1 MGPRAGS
8 HRAGPY
14 NTRHTGAPGVAP
26 MQLRRAPGVSSRSA
40 RRLAACRRSLSPL
53 PPTTLN
59 LLKALATISSLTML
73 SRITGLMRE
82 ILIAR
87 AFGAS
92 DMTDAFNVAFRIPN
106 LLRRIFGEGAFS
118 QAFVPILGE
127 YHSKRGE
134 DETRALIDA
143 VATVMTW
150 VLMGVSLL
158 GVVGAPLVML
168 VVATGFHQQGGETY
182 DAAVFMTRV
191 MFPYIGLISLV
202 ALASG
207 ILNTWRRFAMP
218 AFTPVLL
225 NLCLIAAALFV
236 GPRMA
241 QPIYAQ
247 AWGVLVGG
255 VLQLAVQIPA
265 LRRLGVMPR
274 LSFNLR
280 AAWSDPGVRRVMRQM
295 APALLAVSVA
305 QISLIINT
313 NIASRL
319 AAGSVSY
326 LTYAD
331 RLMEFPTA
339 LLGVAL
345 GTILLP
351 SLSKASAEGNRDEYS
366 GLLDWG
372 LRLTFLLAV
381 PCAVGLFV
389 FGTPLTAVLFNYG
402 KFDAHAVEMTR
413 QALVSYGTG
422 LLGLILIKILA
433 PGFYARQDIRT
444 PVKIALL
451 VLVITQLSN
460 YVFVP
465 RMGHAGL
472 ALSISFGATVNA
484 LLLFLG
490 LRRRGFYTPARG
502 WLLFLAQLLTAVLLL
517 AGMLLWFA
525 RTFDWVGLGA
535 TPLLRIALLGSCL
548 VLAAVVYFGTLW
560 LMGLRYS
567 AFKRRAG

>member
-1 MGPRAGS
+1 
-8 HRAGPY
+8 
-14 NTRHTGAPGVAP
+14 
-26 MQLRRAPGVSSRSA
+26 
-40 RRLAACRRSLSPL
+40 
-53 PPTTLN
+53 
-59 LLKALATISSLTML
+59 ML
-73 SRITGLMRE
+73 SRITGLVRE

-92 DMTDAFNVAFRIPN
+92 EMTDAFNVAFRIPN

-118 QAFVPILGE
+118 QAFVPILNE

-134 DETRALIDA
+134 ADTRVLIDA

-150 VLMGVSLL
+150 VLMGVSLA
-158 GVVGAPLVML
+158 GVIGAPVVMTA
-168 VVATGFHQQGGETY
+168 VATGFRGESETY
-182 DAAVFMTRV
+182 TAAVFMTRV

-207 ILNTWRRFAMP
+207 ILNTWRKFAVP

-225 NLCLIAAALFV
+225 NLCLIFAALFV

-255 VLQLAVQIPA
+255 ILQLAIQVPA

-274 LSFNLR
+274 IGLNLR
-280 AAWSDPGVRRVMRQM
+280 AAWADAGVRRVLRQM

-351 SLSKASAEGNRDEYS
+351 SLSKASAEDNRAEYS

-372 LRLTFLLAV
+372 LRLTFLLAM
-381 PCAVGLFV
+381 PCAAALFV
-389 FGTPLTAVLFNYG
+389 FGTPLTAVLFHYG

-413 QALVSYGTG
+413 QALVSYGAG

-451 VLVITQLSN
+451 VLVITQAAN

-465 RMGHAGL
+465 HLAHAGL

-484 LLLFLG
+484 LLLFWG
-490 LRRRGFYTPARG
+490 LRRRGFYKPAPG
-502 WLLFLAQLLTAVLLL
+502 WGLFLAQLLAAVLLL
-517 AGMLLWFA
+517 SGMLLWFA
-525 RTFDWVGLGA
+525 RNFDWVGLGA
-535 TPLLRIALLGSCL
+535 TPLLRIALLASCL
-548 VLAAVVYFGTLW
+548 VLAVVAYFGTLW

>member
-1 MGPRAGS
+1 
-8 HRAGPY
+8 
-14 NTRHTGAPGVAP
+14 
-26 MQLRRAPGVSSRSA
+26 
-40 RRLAACRRSLSPL
+40 
-53 PPTTLN
+53 
-59 LLKALATISSLTML
+59 ML

-106 LLRRIFGEGAFS
+106 LLRRVFGEGAFS
-118 QAFVPILGE
+118 QAFVPILNE
-127 YHSKRGE
+127 YHGKRG
-134 DETRALIDA
+134 DAETHQLIDA
-143 VATVMTW
+143 VATIMAW
-150 VLMGVSLL
+150 VLAGVSLL
-158 GVVGAPLVML
+158 GVIGAPIVMT
-168 VVATGFHQQGGETY
+168 VVATGFRGDAETY
-182 DAAVFMTRV
+182 NAAVFMTRV

-207 ILNTWRRFAMP
+207 ILNTWRNFAVP

-225 NLCLIAAALFV
+225 NVCLIVAALFV
-236 GPRMA
+236 GPHMS

-255 VLQLAVQIPA
+255 VLQLVIQVPA
-265 LRRLGVMPR
+265 MRRLGVLPR
-274 LSFNLR
+274 VSLDFR
-280 AAWSDPGVRRVMRQM
+280 AAWANPGVRRVVKQM

-313 NIASRL
+313 NIASHL

-351 SLSKASAEGNRDEYS
+351 SLSRASANNDREEYS

-389 FGTPLTAVLFNYG
+389 FGTPLTSVLFNYG

-413 QALVSYGTG
+413 QALVSYGVG
-422 LLGLILIKILA
+422 LLGLILIKILT

-451 VLVITQLSN
+451 VLAITQASN

-465 RMGHAGL
+465 MFHHAGL

-484 LLLFLG
+484 LLLFVG
-490 LRRRGFYTPARG
+490 LRRRGFYRPAPG
-502 WLLFLAQLLTAVLLL
+502 WGLFLVRLVAAVLIL

-525 RTFDWVGLGA
+525 RNFDWVAMGA
-535 TPLLRIALLGSCL
+535 TPGLRIALMAACL
-548 VLAAVVYFGTLW
+548 ILAAAVYFGTLW
-560 LMGLRYS
+560 LMGLRYA
-567 AFKRRAG
+567 AFRRRAG

>member
-1 MGPRAGS
+1 
-8 HRAGPY
+8 
-14 NTRHTGAPGVAP
+14 
-26 MQLRRAPGVSSRSA
+26 
-40 RRLAACRRSLSPL
+40 
-53 PPTTLN
+53 
-59 LLKALATISSLTML
+59 
-73 SRITGLMRE
+73 
-82 ILIAR
+82 
-87 AFGAS
+87 
-92 DMTDAFNVAFRIPN
+92 
-106 LLRRIFGEGAFS
+106 
-118 QAFVPILGE
+118 
-127 YHSKRGE
+127 
-134 DETRALIDA
+134 
-143 VATVMTW
+143 
-150 VLMGVSLL
+150 MGVSLL
-158 GVVGAPLVML
+158 GVIGAPLVMT
-168 VVATGFHQQGGETY
+168 VVATGFRGQGETY
-182 DAAVFMTRV
+182 TAAVFMTRV

-207 ILNTWRRFAMP
+207 ILNTWRKFAVP

-225 NLCLIAAALFV
+225 NLCLIFAALFV

-255 VLQLAVQIPA
+255 ILQLLIQVPA
-265 LRRLGVMPR
+265 LKRLGAMPR
-274 LSFNLR
+274 VSFSVR
-280 AAWSDPGVRRVMRQM
+280 QAWADPGVRRILRQM
-295 APALLAVSVA
+295 GPALLAVSVA

-351 SLSKASAEGNRDEYS
+351 SLSKASAQNNRDEYS

-422 LLGLILIKILA
+422 LLGLIVIKILA

-444 PVKIALL
+444 PVKIAIV
-451 VLVITQLSN
+451 VLVITQACN
-460 YVFVP
+460 YAFVP
-465 RMGHAGL
+465 WLGHAGL
-472 ALSISFGATVNA
+472 ALSISVGASLNA
-484 LLLFLG
+484 LLLFAG
-490 LRRRGFYTPARG
+490 LVRRGYYRPAPG
-502 WLLFLAQLLTAVLLL
+502 WWLFLARLFTAVLLL
-517 AGMLLWFA
+517 SGLLLWFV
-525 RTFDWVGLGA
+525 RNFDWVGLGA
-535 TPLLRIALLGSCL
+535 TPLLRITLLASCL

-560 LMGLRYS
+560 LMGLRYA
-567 AFKRRAG
+567 AFKRRTV

>member
-1 MGPRAGS
+1 M
-8 HRAGPY
+8 
-14 NTRHTGAPGVAP
+14 
-26 MQLRRAPGVSSRSA
+26 
-40 RRLAACRRSLSPL
+40 
-53 PPTTLN
+53 N

-73 SRITGLMRE
+73 SRITGLIRE

-134 DETRALIDA
+134 TETRALIDA

-158 GVVGAPLVML
+158 GVIGAPVVMM
-168 VVATGFHQQGGETY
+168 VVATGFRQHGGETY

-225 NLCLIAAALFV
+225 NLCLIIAALFV
-236 GPRMA
+236 GPHMA

-255 VLQLAVQIPA
+255 ILQLAVQVPA

-274 LSFNLR
+274 LRYNLR
-280 AAWSDPGVRRVMRQM
+280 AAWAEPGVRRVMRQM

-351 SLSKASAEGNRDEYS
+351 SLSKASAEENRAEYS

-389 FGTPLTAVLFNYG
+389 FGAPLTAVLFNYG

-413 QALVSYGTG
+413 QALVSYGIG

-465 RMGHAGL
+465 RFGHAGL

-490 LRRRGFYTPARG
+490 LRKRGFYSPAKG
-502 WLLFLAQLLTAVLLL
+502 WWLFLAQLLTAVTLL

-525 RTFDWVGLGA
+525 RNFDWVALGA
-535 TPLLRIALLGSCL
+535 TPLLRIALLASCL

>member
-1 MGPRAGS
+1 
-8 HRAGPY
+8 
-14 NTRHTGAPGVAP
+14 
-26 MQLRRAPGVSSRSA
+26 
-40 RRLAACRRSLSPL
+40 
-53 PPTTLN
+53 
-59 LLKALATISSLTML
+59 ML
-73 SRITGLMRE
+73 SRITGLVRE

-127 YHSKRGE
+127 YHSKRG
-134 DETRALIDA
+134 DGETRQLIDS

-150 VLMGVSLL
+150 ALMAVSLL
-158 GVVGAPLVML
+158 GVIGAPLVMTA
-168 VVATGFHQQGGETY
+168 VATGFRGQSETY
-182 DAAVFMTRV
+182 IAAVFMTRV

-207 ILNTWRRFAMP
+207 ILNTWRKFAVP

-225 NLCLIAAALFV
+225 NLCLIFAALFV
-236 GPRMA
+236 GPHMQ

-255 VLQLAVQIPA
+255 ILQLVIQVPA
-265 LRRLGVMPR
+265 LKRLGVMPR
-274 LSFNLR
+274 IRFNMR
-280 AAWSDPGVRRVMRQM
+280 AAWADQGVRRVLRQM
-295 APALLAVSVA
+295 GPALLAVSVA

-313 NIASRL
+313 NIASHL

-351 SLSKASAEGNRDEYS
+351 SLSKASAQGDRGEYS

-389 FGTPLTAVLFNYG
+389 FGAPLTAVLFNYG
-402 KFDAHAVEMTR
+402 KFNAHAVEMTR

-422 LLGLILIKILA
+422 LLGLIVIKILA

-451 VLVITQLSN
+451 VLIITQLCN
-460 YVFVP
+460 YLFVP
-465 RMGHAGL
+465 YLGHAGL
-472 ALSISFGATVNA
+472 ALSISVGASINA
-484 LLLFLG
+484 LLLFFG
-490 LRRRGFYTPARG
+490 LRRRGLYKPAPG
-502 WLLFLAQLLTAVLLL
+502 WWLFLAQLTTSVLLL

-525 RTFDWVGLGA
+525 RNYDWIGLGA
-535 TPLLRIALLGSCL
+535 TPLLRVALLASCL

-560 LMGLRYS
+560 LMGLRFS

>member
-1 MGPRAGS
+1 
-8 HRAGPY
+8 
-14 NTRHTGAPGVAP
+14 
-26 MQLRRAPGVSSRSA
+26 
-40 RRLAACRRSLSPL
+40 
-53 PPTTLN
+53 LN

-73 SRITGLMRE
+73 SRVTGLMRE
-82 ILIAR
+82 VLIAR

-127 YHSKRGE
+127 YHAQRG
-134 DETRALIDA
+134 DAPTRLLVDS

-158 GVVGAPLVML
+158 GVIGAPLVMT
-168 VVATGFHQQGGETY
+168 VVATGFRGQSETY
-182 DAAVFMTRV
+182 VAAVFMTRV

-207 ILNTWRRFAMP
+207 ILNTWRKFAVP

-225 NLCLIAAALFV
+225 NLCLIVAAVWV
-236 GPRMA
+236 GPHMH

-255 VLQLAVQIPA
+255 ILQLAIQVPA

-274 LSFNLR
+274 LSVNLR
-280 AAWSDPGVRRVMRQM
+280 AAWSDAGVRRILKQM
-295 APALLAVSVA
+295 GPALLAVSVA

-351 SLSKASAEGNRDEYS
+351 SLSTASAKGDHAEYS

-381 PCAVGLFV
+381 PCAVGLFF
-389 FGTPLTAVLFNYG
+389 FGAPLTAVLFHYG

-413 QALVSYGTG
+413 QALVSYGIG
-422 LLGLILIKILA
+422 LLGLIVIKILA

-444 PVKIALL
+444 PVKIALV
-451 VLVITQLSN
+451 VLAVTQLSN

-465 RMGHAGL
+465 YLGHAGL
-472 ALSISFGATVNA
+472 ALSISVGATLNA
-484 LLLFLG
+484 LLLFFG
-490 LRRRGFYTPARG
+490 LRKRGLYKPAPG
-502 WLLFLAQLLTAVLLL
+502 WGMFLAQLLTALLL
-517 AGMLLWFA
+517 LSGLLLWFA
-525 RTFDWVGLGA
+525 RNYDWIALGA
-535 TPLLRIALLGSCL
+535 TPLLRIALLASCL

-567 AFKRRAG
+567 AFRRRAG

>member
-1 MGPRAGS
+1 MPAPT
-8 HRAGPY
+8 HRPIH
-14 NTRHTGAPGVAP
+14 RPAPIH
-26 MQLRRAPGVSSRSA
+26 
-40 RRLAACRRSLSPL
+40 
-53 PPTTLN
+53 TLN

-73 SRITGLMRE
+73 SRITGLVRE

-92 DMTDAFNVAFRIPN
+92 EMTDAFNVAFRIPN

-134 DETRALIDA
+134 AQTKALIDA

-158 GVVGAPLVML
+158 GVIGAPLVMTA
-168 VVATGFHQQGGETY
+168 VATGFRGQSETY
-182 DAAVFMTRV
+182 TAAVFMTRV

-207 ILNTWRRFAMP
+207 ILNTWRKFAVP

-225 NLCLIAAALFV
+225 NLCLIVAALFV
-236 GPRMA
+236 GPHMD

-255 VLQLAVQIPA
+255 VLQLAIQVPA

-274 LSFNLR
+274 LGFNVR
-280 AAWSDPGVRRVMRQM
+280 AAWSDPGVRRILRQM
-295 APALLAVSVA
+295 GPALLAVSVA

-313 NIASRL
+313 NIASHL

-351 SLSKASAEGNRDEYS
+351 SLSKASAKEDHAEYS

-389 FGTPLTAVLFNYG
+389 FGAPLTAVLFHYG

-422 LLGLILIKILA
+422 LLGLIAIKILA

-451 VLVITQLSN
+451 VLVITQACN
-460 YVFVP
+460 VAFVP
-465 RMGHAGL
+465 WLGHAGL
-472 ALSISFGATVNA
+472 ALSISAGATINA
-484 LLLFLG
+484 LLLCFG
-490 LRRRGFYTPARG
+490 LRRRGLYKPAPG
-502 WLLFLAQLLTAVLLL
+502 WWLFLAQLGTSVLLL
-517 AGMLLWFA
+517 SGMLLWFT
-525 RTFDWVGLGA
+525 RNFDWIGLGA
-535 TPLLRIALLGSCL
+535 TPLLRIALLASCL

-567 AFKRRAG
+567 AFKRRAA

>member
-1 MGPRAGS
+1 
-8 HRAGPY
+8 
-14 NTRHTGAPGVAP
+14 
-26 MQLRRAPGVSSRSA
+26 
-40 RRLAACRRSLSPL
+40 
-53 PPTTLN
+53 
-59 LLKALATISSLTML
+59 ML
-73 SRITGLMRE
+73 SRITGLVRE

-106 LLRRIFGEGAFS
+106 LLRRVFGEGAFS
-118 QAFVPILGE
+118 QAFVPILNE
-127 YHSKRGE
+127 YHGKRGE
-134 DETRALIDA
+134 DETHRLIDA
-143 VATVMTW
+143 VATVMAW
-150 VLMGVSLL
+150 VLAAVSLI
-158 GVVGAPLVML
+158 GVIAAPIVMT
-168 VVATGFHQQGGETY
+168 VVATGFRGDRETY

-191 MFPYIGLISLV
+191 MFPYIGLISMV

-207 ILNTWRRFAMP
+207 ILNTWRNFGVP

-225 NLCLIAAALFV
+225 NVCLIVAALFV
-236 GPRMA
+236 GPHMS

-255 VLQLAVQIPA
+255 VLQLAIQVPA
-265 LRRLGVMPR
+265 MRKLGVLPR
-274 LSFNLR
+274 ISLNLR
-280 AAWSDPGVRRVMRQM
+280 AAWADPGVRRVVKQM

-319 AAGSVSY
+319 AAGSVSF

-351 SLSKASAEGNRDEYS
+351 SLSRASANDDREEYS

-389 FGTPLTAVLFNYG
+389 FGTPLTSVLFNYG

-413 QALVSYGTG
+413 QALVSYGVG
-422 LLGLILIKILA
+422 LLGLILIKILT

-451 VLVITQLSN
+451 VLAITQASN
-460 YVFVP
+460 FVFVP
-465 RMGHAGL
+465 MLGHAGL
-472 ALSISFGATVNA
+472 ALSISFGASVNA
-484 LLLFLG
+484 VLLFFG
-490 LRRRGFYTPARG
+490 LRRRGFYHPAPG
-502 WLLFLAQLLTAVLLL
+502 WGLFLLRLVAAVLLL
-517 AGMLLWFA
+517 AGMLLWLA
-525 RTFDWVGLGA
+525 RNFDWVAMGA
-535 TPLLRIALLGSCL
+535 TPGLRIALMGACL
-548 VLAAVVYFGTLW
+548 VLAATVYFGTLW
-560 LMGLRYS
+560 LTGLRYA
-567 AFKRRAG
+567 AFRRRAG

>member
-1 MGPRAGS
+1 
-8 HRAGPY
+8 
-14 NTRHTGAPGVAP
+14 
-26 MQLRRAPGVSSRSA
+26 
-40 RRLAACRRSLSPL
+40 
-53 PPTTLN
+53 
-59 LLKALATISSLTML
+59 ML
-73 SRITGLMRE
+73 SRITGLVRE

-134 DETRALIDA
+134 ADTRRLIDA
-143 VATVMTW
+143 VGTVMTW

-158 GVVGAPLVML
+158 GVIGAPVVMT
-168 VVATGFHQQGGETY
+168 VVATGFRGQSETY
-182 DAAVFMTRV
+182 TAAVFMTRV

-207 ILNTWRRFAMP
+207 ILNTWRRFAVP

-225 NLCLIAAALFV
+225 NLCLIFAALFV
-236 GPRMA
+236 GPHMRE
-241 QPIYAQ
+241 PIYAQ

-255 VLQLAVQIPA
+255 ILQLIIQIPA
-265 LRRLGVMPR
+265 LRRMGVMPR
-274 LSFNLR
+274 IGVNVR
-280 AAWSDPGVRRVMRQM
+280 AAWADAGVRRILKQM
-295 APALLAVSVA
+295 VPALMAVSVA

-351 SLSKASAEGNRDEYS
+351 SLSKASAEANHHEYS

-372 LRLTFLLAV
+372 LRLTFLLAL

-402 KFDAHAVEMTR
+402 KFNGHAVEMTR
-413 QALVSYGTG
+413 QALVAYGTG

-444 PVKIALL
+444 PVKIAVA
-451 VLVITQLSN
+451 VLVITQLAN
-460 YVFVP
+460 LAFVP
-465 RMGHAGL
+465 RFGHAGL
-472 ALSISFGATVNA
+472 ALSISLGATLNA
-484 LLLFLG
+484 LMLFIG
-490 LRRRGFYTPARG
+490 LRRRGLYEPAPG
-502 WLLFLAQLLTAVLLL
+502 WTLVLAQLLAAVTLLSGL
-517 AGMLLWFA
+517 LLWFA
-525 RTFDWVGLGA
+525 RSFDWVALGS
-535 TPLLRIALLGSCL
+535 TPLLRVALLASCL

-560 LMGLRYS
+560 LMGLRFT
-567 AFKRRAG
+567 AFKRKAG

>member
-1 MGPRAGS
+1 M
-8 HRAGPY
+8 
-14 NTRHTGAPGVAP
+14 
-26 MQLRRAPGVSSRSA
+26 
-40 RRLAACRRSLSPL
+40 
-53 PPTTLN
+53 N

-73 SRITGLMRE
+73 SRITGLIRE

-106 LLRRIFGEGAFS
+106 MLRRIFGEGAFA

-127 YHSKRGE
+127 YHGKRG
-134 DETRALIDA
+134 DDSTRLLVDA
-143 VATVMTW
+143 VATVLTW
-150 VLMGVSLL
+150 ALAAVSLA
-158 GVVGAPLVML
+158 GVIGAPVIMTI
-168 VVATGFHQQGGETY
+168 VATGFRGDAQTY

-207 ILNTWRRFAMP
+207 ILNTWRRFAVP

-225 NLCLIAAALFV
+225 NLSLIVAALFV
-236 GPRMA
+236 APQLE

-255 VLQLAVQIPA
+255 VLQLAIQIPA
-265 LRRLGVMPR
+265 LRRIGMMPR
-274 LSFNLR
+274 VGVNLR
-280 AAWSDPGVRRVMRQM
+280 AAWRDPGVRRILRQM
-295 APALLAVSVA
+295 GPALLGVSVA

-319 AAGSVSY
+319 ATGSVSY

-351 SLSKASAEGNRDEYS
+351 SLSRARAQDDSEEYS
-366 GLLDWG
+366 ALLDWG
-372 LRLTFLLAV
+372 LRMTFLLAV
-381 PCAVGLFV
+381 PSAIGLYV
-389 FGTPLTAVLFNYG
+389 FGGPLTAVLFHYG
-402 KFDAHAVEMTR
+402 RFDAHAVEMTR
-413 QALVSYGTG
+413 LAVMAYGVGLVGQ
-422 LLGLILIKILA
+422 ILVKILT

-444 PVKIALL
+444 PVKIAVAMLI
-451 VLVITQLSN
+451 ITQLAN
-460 YVFVP
+460 LLFVP
-465 RMGHAGL
+465 WIGHAGL
-472 ALSISFGATVNA
+472 ALSISIAATLNAA
-484 LLLFLG
+484 LLFFW
-490 LRRRGFYTPARG
+490 LRRTGVYRPKPG
-502 WLLFLAQLLTAVLLL
+502 WWLFLAQLSAAALLL

-525 RTFDWVGLGA
+525 RTFDWVALGA
-535 TPLLRIALLGSCL
+535 TPLWRIALLASSL

-560 LMGLRYS
+560 LTGLRYA
-567 AFKRRAG
+567 AFRRKAV

>member
-1 MGPRAGS
+1 
-8 HRAGPY
+8 
-14 NTRHTGAPGVAP
+14 
-26 MQLRRAPGVSSRSA
+26 
-40 RRLAACRRSLSPL
+40 
-53 PPTTLN
+53 LN
-59 LLKALATISSLTML
+59 LLKALATISGLTML
-73 SRITGLMRE
+73 SRITGLVRE

-92 DMTDAFNVAFRIPN
+92 EMTDAFNVAFRIPN

-118 QAFVPILGE
+118 QAFVPTLNE
-127 YHSKRGE
+127 YHGKRGE
-134 DETRALIDA
+134 EQTRALVDA

-150 VLMGVSLL
+150 VLMGISLL
-158 GVVGAPLVML
+158 GVIGAPVVMT
-168 VVATGFHQQGGETY
+168 VVATGFRSQGETY

-207 ILNTWRRFAMP
+207 ILNTWRRFAIP

-225 NLCLIAAALFV
+225 NVSLIVAALFV
-236 GPRMA
+236 GPHMD

-255 VLQLAVQIPA
+255 VLQLGMQVWA
-265 LRRLGVMPR
+265 LRRLGIMPR
-274 LSFNLR
+274 VRLNLR
-280 AAWSDPGVRRVMRQM
+280 AAWRDEGVRRILNQM
-295 APALLAVSVA
+295 LPALLGVSVA

-313 NIASRL
+313 NIASHL

-345 GTILLP
+345 GTVLLP
-351 SLSKASAEGNRDEYS
+351 SLSKANAQDQRAEYS
-366 GLLDWG
+366 ALLDWG

-381 PCAVGLFV
+381 PSAIALLV

-402 KFDAHAVEMTR
+402 RFGGQEVEMTR
-413 QALVSYGTG
+413 QALVAYGTG

-433 PGFYARQDIRT
+433 PGFYARQDMRT
-444 PVKIALL
+444 PVKIAIA
-451 VLVITQLSN
+451 VLIITQLAN
-460 YVFVP
+460 IAFVP
-465 RMGHAGL
+465 MFQHAGL
-472 ALSISFGATVNA
+472 ALSISLGSTINA
-484 LLLFLG
+484 LMLFFG
-490 LRRRGFYTPARG
+490 LRRRGFYRPAPG
-502 WLLFLAQLLTAVLLL
+502 WWLFLAQLTAAVLLL

-525 RTFDWVGLGA
+525 RTFDWIGMAA
-535 TPLLRIALLGSCL
+535 TPWLRIALMASCL

-560 LMGLRYS
+560 LMGLRFS

>member
-1 MGPRAGS
+1 M
-8 HRAGPY
+8 
-14 NTRHTGAPGVAP
+14 
-26 MQLRRAPGVSSRSA
+26 
-40 RRLAACRRSLSPL
+40 
-53 PPTTLN
+53 N

-73 SRITGLMRE
+73 SRITGLIRE

-134 DETRALIDA
+134 TDTRALIDA

-158 GVVGAPLVML
+158 GVIGAPVVMM
-168 VVATGFHQQGGETY
+168 VVATGFRQHGGETY

-225 NLCLIAAALFV
+225 NICLIIAALFV
-236 GPRMA
+236 GPHMA

-255 VLQLAVQIPA
+255 ILQLAVQIPA

-274 LSFNLR
+274 LRLNLR
-280 AAWSDPGVRRVMRQM
+280 AAWAEPGVRRVMRQM

-351 SLSKASAEGNRDEYS
+351 SLSKASAEENRAEYS

-389 FGTPLTAVLFNYG
+389 FGAPLTAVLFNYG

-413 QALVSYGTG
+413 QALVSYGIG

-465 RMGHAGL
+465 RFGHAGL

-490 LRRRGFYTPARG
+490 LRKRGFYSPAKG
-502 WLLFLAQLLTAVLLL
+502 WWLFLAQLLTAVTLL

-525 RTFDWVGLGA
+525 RNFDWVALGA
-535 TPLLRIALLGSCL
+535 TPLLRIALLASCL